1 MPPPQVHG
9 AERPAAVLAGGGSSR
24 RPQHQWART
33 NETSS
38 SLIAV
43 SIPFLPCALRRPGG
57 ALMRCSATR
66 TWERLLE
73 QNLLV
78 LPLSSLVF
86 KNSPDKALSSPL

>member
-57 ALMRCSATR
+57 GSDEMQCHKDVGEAAGTKSSGAATV
-66 TWERLLE
+66 LAGFQE
-73 QNLLV
+73 Q
-78 LPLSSLVF
+78 PR
-86 KNSPDKALSSPL
+86 